1 MKPFPHR
8 TDRPQRSHDLRR
20 SRTTVAR
27 TTLAAVALAALASAC
42 GSNSYA
48 TPNQS
53 PPAASTTPA
62 PAASPMSANGSTGGD
77 HAMSDHTMSAKNR
90 AAVMLATAAFQDVA
104 SAQKAGYAS
113 SLDSLGCFQDPHRGG
128 MGLHYINPSFMD
140 ATVDAAKPE
149 ALVYELDDNGA
160 VAGLGAL
167 EYIVPID
174 AWKSTQPPQ
183 LFGVDFHKHPTLPLW
198 VLHVWLWKDNPNGI
212 FQDWN
217 PATRLCPAGVPVFGV
232 DLTRPAQPAA
242 TSTTVA
248 TAPDHV
254 AAPEHHVHAI

>member
-1 MKPFPHR
+1 MKLSLHR
-8 TDRPQRSHDLRR
+8 TDQPQRSRDVRR

-27 TTLAAVALAALASAC
+27 TAAAAVALAALASAC
-42 GSNSYA
+42 GSTSYA

-53 PPAASTTPA
+53 PPMTTIAPVDPAVSAS
-62 PAASPMSANGSTGGD
+62 SMGDD
-77 HAMSDHTMSAKNR
+77 HAMSDHPLSARNR
-90 AAVMLATAAFQDVA
+90 AAVMRATAAFQDVT
-104 SAQKAGYAS
+104 SAQKAGYGS
-113 SLDSLGCFQDPHRGG
+113 SLDSLGCYQDPLRGG
-128 MGLHYINPSFMD
+128 MGLHYINSSFMD